1 MIMAK
6 SAERGGWRER
16 GDRMEREREGGER
29 GEGKER
35 VGGERGWRRGRERK
49 IITCVFCICIH
60 VHVYDCSFREIFDSK
75 IKEYQEAQQ
84 KKKTKEIEE
93 LVERCVT
100 AKCIIALHLLLL
112 FMARSVITLCTQ
124 SCSHSTHVQ
133 YMYQ

>member
-6 SAERGGWRER
+6 SAEGGGGGGGGERGGIGWRER
-16 GDRMEREREGGER
+16 ER